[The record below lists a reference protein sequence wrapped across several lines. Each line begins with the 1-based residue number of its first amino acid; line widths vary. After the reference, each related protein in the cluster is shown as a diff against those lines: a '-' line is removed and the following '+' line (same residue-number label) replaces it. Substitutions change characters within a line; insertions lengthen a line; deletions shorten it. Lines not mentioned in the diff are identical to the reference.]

1 MEGREMDDA
10 QVLVADQAEC
20 SLQQALELM
29 TRAARAGDESVQN
42 VAEQVLAGKIWFSP
56 ASAALS
62 GTAQS
67 PDRRVA

>member
-20 SLQQALELM
+20 SLQRALELIV
-29 TRAARAGDESVQN
+29 RAARASDESVEN
-42 VAEQVLAGKIWFSP
+42 VAEQVLAGKIRFSP

-67 PDRRVA
+67 ADRRVA